1 MVKSDKGLIMLTLK
15 IQNPE
20 IETIFLEG
28 FNSNK
33 EMFFDFVKENY
44 YKMILLNSLEKSIK
58 QAQLQDSQ
66 ELDEISL
73 DDLIADVKNSTN
85 S

>member
-1 MVKSDKGLIMLTLK
+1 MLTLK

-33 EMFFDFVKENY
+33 GMFFDFVKENY
-44 YKMILLNSLEKSIK
+44 NKMILLNSLEKSIH
-58 QAQLQDSQ
+58 QAKLQDTQ
-66 ELDEISL
+66 ELDYIPDGFTHIL
-73 DDLIADVKNSTN
+73 RFYKR
-85 S
+85 

>member
-1 MVKSDKGLIMLTLK
+1 MLTLK
-15 IQNPE
+15 IQNSE

-44 YKMILLNSLEKSIK
+44 NKMILLNSLEKSIH
-58 QAQLQDSQ
+58 QAKLQDTQ

-73 DDLIADVKNSTN
+73 DALIADVKNSTN
-85 S
+85 Y

>member
-1 MVKSDKGLIMLTLK
+1 MMITLK

-20 IETIFLEG
+20 IETIFLDG

-33 EMFFDFVKENY
+33 EMFFDFVKESYN
-44 YKMILLNSLEKSIK
+44 KMILLNSLEKSIQ
-58 QAQLQDSQ
+58 QAKLQDSQ
-66 ELDEISL
+66 ELDEINL

>member
-1 MVKSDKGLIMLTLK
+1 MLTLK

-33 EMFFDFVKENY
+33 EMFFEFVKENY
-44 YKMILLNSLEKSIK
+44 NKMLLLKSLEKSIQ
-58 QAQLQDSQ
+58 QAKLQNSQ

-73 DDLIADVKNSTN
+73 DDLITDVKNSTD

>member
-1 MVKSDKGLIMLTLK
+1 VLTLK
-15 IQNPE
+15 IENSE

-33 EMFFDFVKENY
+33 EKFFEFIKDNY
-44 YKMILLNSLEKSIK
+44 QKMILLENFEKSLK
-58 QAQLQDSQ
+58 QAKLQESG
-66 ELDEISL
+66 ELEELSL
-73 DDLIADVKNSTN
+73 DALIDELKTDTN

>member
-1 MVKSDKGLIMLTLK
+1 MLTLK

-20 IETIFLEG
+20 IEAIFLDG

-33 EMFFDFVKENY
+33 ELFFEFVKQNY
-44 YKMILLNSLEKSIK
+44 NKMLLLNSLEKSIQ
-58 QAQLQDSQ
+58 QAKLQNSQ
-66 ELDEISL
+66 ELDEMSL

-85 S
+85 T

>member
-1 MVKSDKGLIMLTLK
+1 MLTLK
-15 IQNPE
+15 IQNSE
-20 IETIFLEG
+20 IETIYLEG

-33 EMFFDFVKENY
+33 EMFFDFIKESYN
-44 YKMILLNSLEKSIK
+44 KMILLNSLDKSIK
-58 QAQLQDSQ
+58 QAQLQN
-66 ELDEISL
+66 LDKLEETTL

>member
-1 MVKSDKGLIMLTLK
+1 MVKLCKGMLMLTLK

-44 YKMILLNSLEKSIK
+44 NKMILLNSLERSTK
-58 QAQLQDSQ
+58 QAKLQDSQ

-73 DDLIADVKNSTN
+73 DDLIADVKNSTDT
-85 S
+85 

>member
-1 MVKSDKGLIMLTLK
+1 MLTLK
-15 IQNPE
+15 IHNPE
-20 IETIFLEG
+20 VEEIFLEG
-28 FNSNK
+28 LNSNK

-44 YKMILLNSLEKSIK
+44 NKMVVLNSFDRSIK
-58 QAQLQDSQ
+58 QAKLQDSQ

>member
-1 MVKSDKGLIMLTLK
+1 MLFRSIMLTLK

-20 IETIFLEG
+20 VEEIFLEG

-44 YKMILLNSLEKSIK
+44 NKMVVLNSFDRSIK
-58 QAQLQDSQ
+58 QAKLQDSQ

>member
-1 MVKSDKGLIMLTLK
+1 MLTLK

-20 IETIFLEG
+20 VEEIFLEG

-44 YKMILLNSLEKSIK
+44 NKMVVLNSFDRSIK
-58 QAQLQDSQ
+58 QAKLQDSQ

>member
-1 MVKSDKGLIMLTLK
+1 MMITLK

-20 IETIFLEG
+20 VETIFLDG

-33 EMFFDFVKENY
+33 EMFFDFVKESYN
-44 YKMILLNSLEKSIK
+44 KMILLNSLEKSIQ
-58 QAQLQDSQ
+58 QAKLQDSQ

-73 DDLIADVKNSTN
+73 DDLISDVKNSTN

>member
-1 MVKSDKGLIMLTLK
+1 MITLK

-20 IETIFLEG
+20 IEQIFLEG
-28 FNSNK
+28 FSSNK
-33 EMFFDFVKENY
+33 EMFFDFIKENY
-44 YKMILLNSLEKSIK
+44 NKMMLLNSLEKSVY
-58 QAQLQDSQ
+58 QAKLQNSK

>member
-1 MVKSDKGLIMLTLK
+1 MITLK

-33 EMFFDFVKENY
+33 EMFFEFVKESYN
-44 YKMILLNSLEKSIK
+44 KMVILNSLDKSIK
-58 QAQLQDSQ
+58 QAKLQNSQ
-66 ELDEISL
+66 ELEETTL
-73 DDLIADVKNSTN
+73 DDLINDVKNSTN
-85 S
+85 P

>member
-1 MVKSDKGLIMLTLK
+1 MLTLK

-33 EMFFDFVKENY
+33 EMFFEFVKVNY
-44 YKMILLNSLEKSIK
+44 NKMILLNSKRFRLY
-58 QAQLQDSQ
+58 
-66 ELDEISL
+66 ISFKTV
-73 DDLIADVKNSTN
+73 I
-85 S
+85 

>member
-1 MVKSDKGLIMLTLK
+1 MLTLK

-44 YKMILLNSLEKSIK
+44 NKMILLNSLEKSIH
-58 QAQLQDSQ
+58 QAKLQETQ
-66 ELDEISL
+66 ELDEMSL

>member
-1 MVKSDKGLIMLTLK
+1 MLTLK

-33 EMFFDFVKENY
+33 EMFYDFVKKNY
-44 YKMILLNSLEKSIK
+44 NKMVLLNSLEKSIH
-58 QAQLQDSQ
+58 QAKLQESQ
-66 ELDEISL
+66 ELDEISF
-73 DDLIADVKNSTN
+73 DDLIANVKNSTD

>member
-1 MVKSDKGLIMLTLK
+1 MLTLK

-33 EMFFDFVKENY
+33 EKFFDFVKESYN
-44 YKMILLNSLEKSIK
+44 KMILLNSLEKAIQ
-58 QAQLQDSQ
+58 QAKLQNSK

>member
-1 MVKSDKGLIMLTLK
+1 MLTLK

-28 FNSNK
+28 FNSGK

-44 YKMILLNSLEKSIK
+44 NIMVLLNSLEKSIH
-58 QAQLQDSQ
+58 QAKLQNSQ

-73 DDLIADVKNSTN
+73 DDLIADVKNSTD

>member
-1 MVKSDKGLIMLTLK
+1 MLTLK

-20 IETIFLEG
+20 IEAIFLEG

-33 EMFFDFVKENY
+33 ELFFEFVKQNY
-44 YKMILLNSLEKSIK
+44 NKMIILNSLEKSIK
-58 QAQLQDSQ
+58 QAELQNSQ
-66 ELDEISL
+66 ELDEINL

-85 S
+85 P

>member
-44 YKMILLNSLEKSIK
+44 NKMILLNSLEKSIK

>member
-1 MVKSDKGLIMLTLK
+1 MLTLK

-20 IETIFLEG
+20 IENIFLEG
-28 FNSNK
+28 FQSNK
-33 EMFFDFVKENY
+33 EKFFEFVQESYN
-44 YKMILLNSLEKSIK
+44 KMMLLNSLDKSIK
-58 QAQLQDSQ
+58 QAKLQNSQ

-73 DDLIADVKNSTN
+73 DDLINDVKNSTH

>member
-1 MVKSDKGLIMLTLK
+1 MLILK

-33 EMFFDFVKENY
+33 EMFFDFVQENY
-44 YKMILLNSLEKSIK
+44 NKMILLNSLEKSIH
-58 QAQLQDSQ
+58 QAKLQDTQ

-73 DDLIADVKNSTN
+73 DSLIADVKNSTN

>member
-1 MVKSDKGLIMLTLK
+1 MLTLK

-20 IETIFLEG
+20 VEKIFLEG

-44 YKMILLNSLEKSIK
+44 SKMVLLNSFDRSIK
-58 QAQLQDSQ
+58 QAKLQDSQ

-73 DDLIADVKNSTN
+73 DDLIIDVKNSTN

>member
-1 MVKSDKGLIMLTLK
+1 MLTLK

-44 YKMILLNSLEKSIK
+44 NKMILLNSLWY
-58 QAQLQDSQ
+58 A
-66 ELDEISL
+66 
-73 DDLIADVKNSTN
+73 ADKPRFI
-85 S
+85 

>member
-1 MVKSDKGLIMLTLK
+1 MLTLK

-33 EMFFDFVKENY
+33 ELFFDFVKQNY
-44 YKMILLNSLEKSIK
+44 NKMLLLNSLEKSIQ
-58 QAQLQDSQ
+58 QAKLQNSQ
-66 ELDEISL
+66 ELDEMSL
-73 DDLIADVKNSTN
+73 DDLIADVKNSTDT
-85 S
+85 

>member
-1 MVKSDKGLIMLTLK
+1 
-15 IQNPE
+15 
-20 IETIFLEG
+20 
-28 FNSNK
+28 
-33 EMFFDFVKENY
+33 MFFDFVKENY
-44 YKMILLNSLEKSIK
+44 NKMVVLNSFDRSIK
-58 QAQLQDSQ
+58 QAKLQDSQ

>member
-1 MVKSDKGLIMLTLK
+1 MLTLK

-20 IETIFLEG
+20 VEEIFLEG

-44 YKMILLNSLEKSIK
+44 NKMVVLNSFDRSIK
-58 QAQLQDSQ
+58 QAKLQDSQ

-85 S
+85 T